1 MQGVSA
7 EVIRHQISMKM
18 TALLNIDT
26 QTRIK
31 YMLGVVVVLSARFIV
46 RTNAN
51 NITFILY
58 IS

>member
-31 YMLGVVVVLSARFIV
+31 YMLGGFVIVLSARFID
-46 RTNAN
+46 RTFLCQ
-51 NITFILY
+51 I
-58 IS
+58 